1 MLFNSAHKFDFKP
14 SLSLEAGTDLNI
26 VESCQLLGVFIQSNL
41 KWNLNTDH
49 ICTKAYERIW
59 MLRRL
64 KQLGASD
71 DELKD
76 VYEKQI
82 RCVLELA
89 VAVWSAGLTISQA
102 SQIERV
108 QKTVCAV
115 ILGNRHTDY
124 KHSLSLLDLK
134 PLNIRRQEL
143 CSKFAKKCYKGDKYK
158 SWFADI
164 TNTVDTR
171 SDKTGILPV
180 TTRTKR
186 YTKSPLPYL
195 TTLLDGAL
203 KNK

>member
-1 MLFNSAHKFDFKP
+1 M
-14 SLSLEAGTDLNI
+14 
-26 VESCQLLGVFIQSNL
+26 
-41 KWNLNTDH
+41 WNLNTDH

-115 ILGNRHTDY
+115 ILGNRHTD
-124 KHSLSLLDLK
+124 L
-134 PLNIRRQEL
+134 
-143 CSKFAKKCYKGDKYK
+143 
-158 SWFADI
+158 
-164 TNTVDTR
+164 
-171 SDKTGILPV
+171 
-180 TTRTKR
+180 
-186 YTKSPLPYL
+186 
-195 TTLLDGAL
+195 
-203 KNK
+203 